1 MTERLCANRQNER
14 QWRKETIMPSVKRL
28 QHTSVPMPPGGDDR
42 ARAFYGDVLGMREIQ
57 KPEGLAAMTVVW
69 FAANDDGDEVH
80 VFKEEQLGPNSA
92 AQHLC
97 LEVDD
102 IEAYK
107 TRLREHGYEV
117 RVPETIYNRPR
128 LFVRDPFDNLI
139 ELVEIRGQYV

>member
-1 MTERLCANRQNER
+1 
-14 QWRKETIMPSVKRL
+14 MPSVKRL
-28 QHTSVPMPPGGDDR
+28 QHTSIPMPPGGDEH
-42 ARAFYGDVLGMREIQ
+42 ARAFYGAVLGMREIP
-57 KPEGLAAMTVVW
+57 KPEGLAAMTVIW

-80 VFKEEQLGPNSA
+80 VFKDEHLVRNSA

-107 TRLREHGYEV
+107 ARLGEHGYEV
-117 RVPETIYNRPR
+117 RIPETIQNRPR

-139 ELVEIRGQYV
+139 ELVEIRGQYA